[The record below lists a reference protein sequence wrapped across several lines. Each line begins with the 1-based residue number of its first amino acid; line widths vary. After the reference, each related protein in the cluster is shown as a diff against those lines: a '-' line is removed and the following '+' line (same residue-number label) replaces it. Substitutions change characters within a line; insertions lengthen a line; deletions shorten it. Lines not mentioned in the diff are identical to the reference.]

1 MRVERR
7 RDSERD
13 IAYMLKALD
22 IVDTAWCAKYEGC
35 CSNKCPLGKLGVFDE
50 PTCHE
55 LHKLKTRLELAYKV
69 VETL

>member
-7 RDSERD
+7 IDAERD
-13 IAYMLKALD
+13 IAYLLKVLD
-22 IVDTAWCAKYEGC
+22 TVDETWCSKYGGDC
-35 CSNKCPLGKLGVFDE
+35 YKCPLGKLGAFEV

-55 LHKLKTRLELAYKV
+55 LSKVKSRLELAYKV

>member
-13 IAYMLKALD
+13 ISYLLKALD
-22 IVDTAWCAKYEGC
+22 TVDETWCVKYGGNC
-35 CSNKCPLGKLGVFDE
+35 YKCPLNKLGVFDT
-50 PTCHE
+50 PTCQE
-55 LHKLKTRLELAYKV
+55 VSKLKSRLELVYKV